1 MPESHGRAVIPV
13 TLSERSRKIVS
24 SNAIDLE
31 AWVNNSLAVYEE
43 EKLTSLRTAF
53 TVQPVYSLYT
63 EPKDQSV
70 EDKMHRF
77 FSEKNGDLTAFFS
90 FALNIGYARA
100 DRLVA
105 ALLTQRII
113 SRGGGMEITVRIK

>member
-1 MPESHGRAVIPV
+1 MPEPAGGADIHI
-13 TLSERSRKIVS
+13 TLSERSGRIVS
-24 SNAIDLE
+24 QDAIELQD
-31 AWVNNSLAVYEE
+31 WVNHALAVYEA
-43 EKLTSLRTAF
+43 EKLACLRAAF
-53 TVQPVYSLYT
+53 ASQPVQTLYT
-63 EPKDQSV
+63 GPEGQSI

-105 ALLTQRII
+105 ALLTQGVI
-113 SRGGGMEITVRIK
+113 SRGGGMEIKTQPL